1 MAKTKRIGKGR
12 NAFSVLQSDY
22 DSGFPSGVYTITN
35 LRTNKESKFSA
46 SGLRKEIAR
55 IESIKEVKQTKKV
68 KKNVKD

>member
-35 LRTNKESKFSA
+35 LRTKKESTFSA

-55 IESIKEVKQTKKV
+55 IESIKEIKKV